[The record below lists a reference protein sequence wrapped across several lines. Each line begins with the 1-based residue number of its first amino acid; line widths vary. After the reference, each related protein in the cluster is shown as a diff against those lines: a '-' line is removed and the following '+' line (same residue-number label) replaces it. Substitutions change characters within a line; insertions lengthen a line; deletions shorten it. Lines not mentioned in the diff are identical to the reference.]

1 MKNTESINDETLS
14 QMLYKRN
21 KAPSTRKK
29 KDEDLD
35 DCIVKA
41 LQLMQEEQQI
51 VCLVQSPTTRMQ
63 ELADIFH
70 SEFPNMQCA
79 MTCAPANPPRFSA
92 AVPLTGAP

>member
-1 MKNTESINDETLS
+1 VKNAESINDVLFP

-21 KAPSTRKK
+21 KAPSSRKK
-29 KDEDLD
+29 KDEGLD

-63 ELADIFH
+63 ELTDIFH
-70 SEFPNMQCA
+70 SEFPNLLGT
-79 MTCAPANPPRFSA
+79 MTCTSA
-92 AVPLTGAP
+92 APGSAPQALALG

>member
-1 MKNTESINDETLS
+1 
-14 QMLYKRN
+14 MLYKRN
-21 KAPSTRKK
+21 KAPSSRKK

-63 ELADIFH
+63 ELTDIFH
-70 SEFPNMQCA
+70 SEFPHMQCS
-79 MTCAPANPPRFSA
+79 MTCASTTPAVA
-92 AVPLTGAP
+92 L

>member
-1 MKNTESINDETLS
+1 MKNAESINDGLLW

-21 KAPSTRKK
+21 KAPSSRKK
-29 KDEDLD
+29 KDDGLD

-63 ELADIFH
+63 ELTDIFR
-70 SEFPNMQCA
+70 SEFPNMQCT
-79 MTCAPANPPRFSA
+79 MTCTATPHAPPP
-92 AVPLTGAP
+92 